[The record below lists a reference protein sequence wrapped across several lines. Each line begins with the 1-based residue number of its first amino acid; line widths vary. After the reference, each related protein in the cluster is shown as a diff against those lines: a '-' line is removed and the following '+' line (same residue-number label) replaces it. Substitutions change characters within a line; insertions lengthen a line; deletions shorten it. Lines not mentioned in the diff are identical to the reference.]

1 MSCGCGDNTPFGGND
16 AYNNYCNAD
25 TPYPIASA
33 ESVPSLISNLT
44 LALYGEIQKD
54 VSQGKVVWIIPCDP
68 SNTAY
73 INSLPRNP
81 GEGLMCY
88 FLRYFNTV
96 YPEGVLGI
104 PYGGTG
110 ATSPEQAVEN
120 LGAVPATRSVLTQTG
135 SGLAGGGD
143 LGDDLELSLANT
155 AVTPGIYG
163 SNKKIPVIHVNSRG
177 QLTEASEVD
186 AEGFAQVDSEV
197 ITANAQQTVF
207 NLTTITYSPG
217 TDSLAVYRNG
227 LRLLVGLDYTETN
240 TTTVTLTNGVPAG
253 DQILFESARP
263 LNQSLSGSSVTFLQA
278 GTGAVGRNM
287 QDKARESVSVKDFG
301 AVGNNIADD
310 TAAIQA
316 FFNFLSGGGSGIIP
330 AGTYKITSP
339 LTLIIAP
346 GGFSIQGAGANAAI
360 FAAAATFS
368 STSPVLSVVTA
379 GTPAGFS
386 LGGFAVQNAGSS
398 SLTGVRFG
406 NENSGADVIVG
417 YQFSS
422 VHDIYCNGFQT
433 LFDVIHCRQISF
445 SRIAG
450 WNPGFLTANTCLKI
464 RQNGKFTADL
474 RFEDCQFVSSKNTGN
489 SCVSIL
495 SNVGPYDN
503 LNGNGSCAGI
513 KFRSCDFYAGEKAI
527 NMYAS
532 NSAWIGDVWF
542 VDGCQIDQEVVNC
555 VYVEADGSASVVED
569 VHFDGMYLNKAT
581 SPQMVFT
588 STGTG
593 GQIKSVFVSSCV
605 FHQGQNAGVLVYG
618 PACSDFHVFE
628 NTFVDQNNPTGAC
641 IEFNSARSVS
651 VNGNRARRGLNN
663 WYSAYLIAFTG
674 TTQNITAIGND
685 AAGIVLTSVVY
696 DTTGDVKKIIEH
708 NIGLNPLGEAA
719 MTVGTSPFSYKNT
732 TGWTQLVWVQGGTVS
747 SITINGLS
755 VAYSSTGQVYT
766 LTTGSTIIVT
776 YSVAPAMYQQGI

>member
-1 MSCGCGDNTPFGGND
+1 MSSSIVSPFPVFNDLDGTPLEAGYIFIG
-16 AYNNYCNAD
+16 
-25 TPYPIASA
+25 T
-33 ESVPSLISNLT
+33 SNLNPEVSPINVFWDAACT
-44 LALYGEIQKD
+44 IPAAQPIRTVGGYASRNGSPGNLY
-54 VSQGKVVWIIPCDP
+54 VSQDTYSITVRDR
-68 SNTAY
+68 
-73 INSLPRNP
+73 NSV
-81 GEGLMCY
+81 
-88 FLRYFNTV
+88 FVFAAFNQSDA
-96 YPEGVLGI
+96 P
-104 PYGGTG
+104 
-110 ATSPEQAVEN
+110 
-120 LGAVPATRSVLTQTG
+120 
-135 SGLAGGGD
+135 
-143 LGDDLELSLANT
+143 T
-155 AVTPGIYG
+155 AVF
-163 SNKKIPVIHVNSRG
+163 NV
-177 QLTEASEVD
+177 
-186 AEGFAQVDSEV
+186 AQQV
-197 ITANAQQTVF
+197 ITATAQQSTF
-207 NLTTITYSPG
+207 TLTTFTYLPG
-217 TDSLAVYRNG
+217 TDTLEVYRNG
-227 LRLLVGLDYTETN
+227 LHLTVNVDYIETN
-240 TTTVTLTNGVPAG
+240 SATITLTRPAALG
-253 DQILFESARP
+253 DELMFRGGTVITG
-263 LNQSLSGSSVTFLQA
+263 NQTPGSQVSFIQA
-278 GTGAVGRNM
+278 GTGAITRNM

-301 AVGNNIADD
+301 AVGDGVADD

-316 FFNFLSGGGSGIIP
+316 FFNFLSGGGNGTIP

-339 LTLIIAP
+339 LTLTIAP
-346 GGFSIQGAGANAAI
+346 GGFSIQGAGANATI
-360 FAAAATFS
+360 FTTAATFS

-379 GTPAGFS
+379 GTPTGFS

-398 SLTGVRFG
+398 SLTGIRFG

-450 WNPGFLTANTCLKI
+450 WNSEFSTANTCLKI

-489 SCVSIL
+489 SCVSIF
-495 SNVGPYDN
+495 SNVGPYN
-503 LNGNGSCAGI
+503 NSSGNGSCAGI

-555 VYVEADGSASVVED
+555 VYVEADGAASVVED

-581 SPQMVFT
+581 SAQMVFT

-593 GQIKSVFVSSCV
+593 GQIKSVFVNSCV
-605 FHQGQNAGVLVYG
+605 FYQGQNAGVLVYG

-628 NTFVDQNNPTGAC
+628 NTFADQNTPTGAC

-651 VNGNRARRGLNN
+651 ANGNRARRGLNN

-674 TTQNITAIGND
+674 TAQNITAIGND
-685 AAGIVLTSVVY
+685 AAGIVSTSVVY

-708 NIGLNPLGEAA
+708 NIGLNPLGEAG
-719 MTVGTSPFSYKNT
+719 MTVGASPFSYKNT

-747 SITINGLS
+747 SITVNGLP

-766 LTTGSTIIVT
+766 LTTGSIMIVT